1 MRGKTFMTAKCIAII
16 GGLSVFSTRPVPA
29 QRIAEYALLPT
40 TEPSRIIPTFSA
52 AVADS
57 QAQKHRTY
65 WLEGA
70 LLGAAITGA
79 LGVELSGIC
88 EDCHHNKL
96 LAFVMGAVPGF
107 TIGAFIGDSAEKKP

>member
-1 MRGKTFMTAKCIAII
+1 MTAKCIALIA
-16 GGLSVFSTRPVPA
+16 GLSVFSTRPVPA
-29 QRIAEYALLPT
+29 QRIADYALLPSAQ
-40 TEPSRIIPTFSA
+40 PSSMRPTFSA

-57 QAQKHRTY
+57 QAHKHRTY

-88 EDCHHNKL
+88 EDCHNNKL

-107 TIGAFIGDSAEKKP
+107 TIGAFIGDSAEKEP